1 LEPILNGDPL
11 TAPTKAQFQLTMME
25 EELET
30 GMSRGVGAWL
40 AEGIKIE
47 EAQ

>member
-1 LEPILNGDPL
+1 MLKEEVS

-25 EELET
+25 EEMET
-30 GMSRGVGAWL
+30 GMGRGVGAWL
-40 AEGIKIE
+40 ADGIKIE